1 MNEES
6 IQYVLAMF
14 SEKLKDTL
22 EGITEGVSE
31 EIKDLVAAQHASNIT
46 RLMAAHI
53 KAEHGD
59 PLKRSL
65 RDYGIVLESL
75 GKAWVEKDDEG

>member
-1 MNEES
+1 MDEDGMR
-6 IQYVLAMF
+6 YVMGQF
-14 SEKLKDTL
+14 SEKLKDNL
-22 EGITEGVSE
+22 EVVSEGVSE